1 LQRTTDEGRPL
12 SLVHCDKQLPGNT
25 WQWATD
31 NGRLTTDKN
40 PGGSMNSA
48 SEHEHTEGGVKVFL
62 VVWFWLL
69 ALTGVE
75 VFLGYKA
82 FEVKIMIVLLMGLS
96 VIKAS
101 LIIAYFM
108 HLRYEKP
115 SMAATLMPALV
126 MVILL
131 MFMVFPDSFRLLAM
145 RPH

>member
-1 LQRTTDEGRPL
+1 MDQ
-12 SLVHCDKQLPGNT
+12 
-25 WQWATD
+25 
-31 NGRLTTDKN
+31 
-40 PGGSMNSA
+40 A
-48 SEHEHTEGGVKVFL
+48 SEHKHADTNVKIFM

-82 FEVKIMIVLLMGLS
+82 FEVNVMIVLLMGLS

-131 MFMVFPDSFRLLAM
+131 MFMLFPDSFRLLAM

>member
-1 LQRTTDEGRPL
+1 MDQT
-12 SLVHCDKQLPGNT
+12 SNH
-25 WQWATD
+25 
-31 NGRLTTDKN
+31 
-40 PGGSMNSA
+40 S
-48 SEHEHTEGGVKVFL
+48 EGGVKVFL

-82 FEVKIMIVLLMGLS
+82 FAVRIMIVLLMGLS

-126 MVILL
+126 IVILL
-131 MFMVFPDSFRLLAM
+131 MFMVSRIAPGARHKSDWTYTGTVWA
-145 RPH
+145 

>member
-1 LQRTTDEGRPL
+1 MNQTAEHGHV
-12 SLVHCDKQLPGNT
+12 S
-25 WQWATD
+25 
-31 NGRLTTDKN
+31 
-40 PGGSMNSA
+40 GSR
-48 SEHEHTEGGVKVFL
+48 KVFL

-75 VFLGYKA
+75 VFLGY
-82 FEVKIMIVLLMGLS
+82 ERLGVKLMLTLLMGLS

-101 LIIAYFM
+101 LIISYFM

-115 SMAATLMPALV
+115 SMAAALMPALI

-131 MFMVFPDSFRLLAM
+131 MFMVFPDSFRLLSM

>member
-1 LQRTTDEGRPL
+1 MDQ
-12 SLVHCDKQLPGNT
+12 
-25 WQWATD
+25 
-31 NGRLTTDKN
+31 
-40 PGGSMNSA
+40 A
-48 SEHEHTEGGVKVFL
+48 SEHKHADASVKIVM

-69 ALTGVE
+69 ALTAVE

-82 FEVKIMIVLLMGLS
+82 FEVNIMIVLLMGLS

-145 RPH
+145 RPR

>member
-1 LQRTTDEGRPL
+1 MDQ
-12 SLVHCDKQLPGNT
+12 
-25 WQWATD
+25 
-31 NGRLTTDKN
+31 
-40 PGGSMNSA
+40 A
-48 SEHEHTEGGVKVFL
+48 SEHKHADTNVKIFM

-82 FEVKIMIVLLMGLS
+82 FEVNVMIVLLMGLS

-126 MVILL
+126 MVIIL

>member
-1 LQRTTDEGRPL
+1 MENRNPKLENRNPECSGRFSSFELRVSAP
-12 SLVHCDKQLPGNT
+12 K
-25 WQWATD
+25 
-31 NGRLTTDKN
+31 
-40 PGGSMNSA
+40 GGCMDQTSKHS
-48 SEHEHTEGGVKVFL
+48 EGGVKVFL

-82 FEVKIMIVLLMGLS
+82 FEVKIMIILLMGLS

>member
-1 LQRTTDEGRPL
+1 
-12 SLVHCDKQLPGNT
+12 
-25 WQWATD
+25 
-31 NGRLTTDKN
+31 
-40 PGGSMNSA
+40 MNSA
-48 SEHEHTEGGVKVFL
+48 LGHKHAEGGVKVFL

-82 FEVKIMIVLLMGLS
+82 FEVNLMIVLLMGLS
-96 VIKAS
+96 LIKAS

-108 HLRYEKP
+108 HLRYEKA
-115 SMAATLMPALV
+115 SMAAALMPALV

-131 MFMVFPDSFRLLAM
+131 MFMVFPDSFMLLAM

>member
-1 LQRTTDEGRPL
+1 MDQ
-12 SLVHCDKQLPGNT
+12 
-25 WQWATD
+25 
-31 NGRLTTDKN
+31 
-40 PGGSMNSA
+40 A
-48 SEHEHTEGGVKVFL
+48 SEHKHADTGVKIFM

-82 FEVKIMIVLLMGLS
+82 FEVNIMIVLLMGLS

-126 MVILL
+126 MVIIL

>member
-1 LQRTTDEGRPL
+1 M
-12 SLVHCDKQLPGNT
+12 K
-25 WQWATD
+25 
-31 NGRLTTDKN
+31 
-40 PGGSMNSA
+40 SA
-48 SEHEHTEGGVKVFL
+48 SRDDHKEGGVKVFL

-82 FEVKIMIVLLMGLS
+82 FEVKIMIMLLMGLS

>member
-1 LQRTTDEGRPL
+1 MD
-12 SLVHCDKQLPGNT
+12 
-25 WQWATD
+25 
-31 NGRLTTDKN
+31 
-40 PGGSMNSA
+40 SA
-48 SEHEHTEGGVKVFL
+48 SERKHADTGVKIFM

-69 ALTGVE
+69 ALTAVE

-82 FEVKIMIVLLMGLS
+82 FEVNVMIVLLMGLS

-126 MVILL
+126 MVIIL
-131 MFMVFPDSFRLLAM
+131 MFMIFPDSFRLLAL
-145 RPH
+145 RTH

>member
-1 LQRTTDEGRPL
+1 
-12 SLVHCDKQLPGNT
+12 
-25 WQWATD
+25 
-31 NGRLTTDKN
+31 
-40 PGGSMNSA
+40 MNSA
-48 SEHEHTEGGVKVFL
+48 SEHEHAEGGVKIFL

-82 FEVKIMIVLLMGLS
+82 FAVRIMIVLLMGLS

-115 SMAATLMPALV
+115 SMAAALMPALV

-131 MFMVFPDSFRLLAM
+131 MFMAFPDSFRLLAM

>member
-1 LQRTTDEGRPL
+1 
-12 SLVHCDKQLPGNT
+12 
-25 WQWATD
+25 
-31 NGRLTTDKN
+31 
-40 PGGSMNSA
+40 
-48 SEHEHTEGGVKVFL
+48 
-62 VVWFWLL
+62 
-69 ALTGVE
+69 
-75 VFLGYKA
+75 
-82 FEVKIMIVLLMGLS
+82 MGLS

-115 SMAATLMPALV
+115 SMAAALMPALV

>member
-1 LQRTTDEGRPL
+1 MHQGPE
-12 SLVHCDKQLPGNT
+12 
-25 WQWATD
+25 AI
-31 NGRLTTDKN
+31 
-40 PGGSMNSA
+40 
-48 SEHEHTEGGVKVFL
+48 HTEGTVRVFL

-69 ALTGVE
+69 ALTSVE

-82 FEVKIMIVLLMGLS
+82 FEVKLMISLLMGLS

-115 SMAATLMPALV
+115 SLAAVLMPALV

-131 MFMVFPDSFRLLAM
+131 MFMVFPDSLRLLAM

>member
-1 LQRTTDEGRPL
+1 
-12 SLVHCDKQLPGNT
+12 
-25 WQWATD
+25 
-31 NGRLTTDKN
+31 
-40 PGGSMNSA
+40 MNSVP
-48 SEHEHTEGGVKVFL
+48 HEHREGGVKGFL

-82 FEVKIMIVLLMGLS
+82 FAVNIMIVLLMGLS

-108 HLRYEKP
+108 HLRYEKA

>member
-1 LQRTTDEGRPL
+1 
-12 SLVHCDKQLPGNT
+12 
-25 WQWATD
+25 
-31 NGRLTTDKN
+31 
-40 PGGSMNSA
+40 MNQA
-48 SEHEHTEGGVKVFL
+48 SEHKHAEGGVKIFM

-82 FEVKIMIVLLMGLS
+82 FEVKLMIGLLMGLS

-115 SMAATLMPALV
+115 SMAAALMPALV
-126 MVILL
+126 MVIVL
-131 MFMVFPDSFRLLAM
+131 MFMIFPDSLRLLSM
-145 RPH
+145 RPR

>member
-1 LQRTTDEGRPL
+1 MD
-12 SLVHCDKQLPGNT
+12 
-25 WQWATD
+25 
-31 NGRLTTDKN
+31 
-40 PGGSMNSA
+40 SA
-48 SEHEHTEGGVKVFL
+48 SEHKRADAGVRIFM

-82 FEVKIMIVLLMGLS
+82 FEVNIMIVLLMGLS

-126 MVILL
+126 MVIIL